1 MKIIKATE
9 GMWLTQVGEAAERIY
24 AKAVILA
31 VNDTED
37 NWREAT
43 NDEREAF
50 LKAMEEQMMSMT
62 PEQTETEED

>member
-1 MKIIKATE
+1 MKTIRATE
-9 GMWLTQVGEAAERIY
+9 GMWLTQVGEATERIY

-37 NWREAT
+37 SWREAT

-50 LKAMEEQMMSMT
+50 LKATEEQMMPMT
-62 PEQTETEED
+62 PKPTETEEE